1 MTVIEQWTGA
11 HATALRHAMRLSKEG
26 FAEELG
32 VSARAV
38 AKWSAQ
44 PDLTPYPQFQ
54 QMLDT
59 LLERLDDSARQRFS
73 MLVSPPEPPKTEADV
88 WGRETPPPLNVAA
101 QKSLHGF
108 RLDTPLSLDDVL
120 SARAEI
126 PKIVA
131 LDNRFGAAD
140 IVKVATRLFRSLQ
153 DRPNGLGTESNELYA
168 TLAELA
174 ELAGWLAYDA
184 ELHPLARRMNQE
196 AVHYARMCGDRSVE
210 LLALQNMSMHASVMG
225 RPNESIAIVSAVL
238 DQKLSPRV
246 RALFLTR
253 QARAQAQLGDA
264 SAIRMFENIRSLFLD
279 GPVDSDLQHFWWID
293 EREMA
298 WHEAMA
304 ASDLGHHR
312 RGMVSFERSV
322 EATPTQ
328 EVRSQYLHRAYL
340 LRAQI
345 EQQAWSEVALTVASL
360 QPLAIEVASTRTDK
374 LIQQLAAR
382 PATAPE
388 GVADSL
394 ADLVLLTE
402 QKSTVEGILA

>member
-1 MTVIEQWTGA
+1 MCYQREPRYPRSLHLTIA
-11 HATALRHAMRLSKEG
+11 
-26 FAEELG
+26 
-32 VSARAV
+32 SARRT
-38 AKWSAQ
+38 SSRS
-44 PDLTPYPQFQ
+44 P
-54 QMLDT
+54 
-59 LLERLDDSARQRFS
+59 
-73 MLVSPPEPPKTEADV
+73 LVSSGPYRIAQTTWEPKVTNST
-88 WGRETPPPLNVAA
+88 R
-101 QKSLHGF
+101 
-108 RLDTPLSLDDVL
+108 RLQ
-120 SARAEI
+120 
-126 PKIVA
+126 
-131 LDNRFGAAD
+131 
-140 IVKVATRLFRSLQ
+140 SLQ
-153 DRPNGLGTESNELYA
+153 SSPAGLPMTPNSI
-168 TLAELA
+168 
-174 ELAGWLAYDA
+174 
-184 ELHPLARRMNQE
+184 PLARRMNQE

-210 LLALQNMSMHASVMG
+210 LLALQNMSMHASVLG
-225 RPNESIAIVSAVL
+225 HPNESIAIVSAVL

-253 QARAQAQLGDA
+253 QARAQAQLGDE
-264 SAIRMFENIRSLFLD
+264 SAIGMFERIRSLFLD
-279 GPVDSDLQHFWWID
+279 GLVDSDLQHFWWID

-304 ASDLGHHR
+304 ASDLGQYS
-312 RGMVSFERSV
+312 RGMDSFERSV

-360 QPLAIEVASTRTDK
+360 QPLAVEVASTRTDR

-382 PATAPE
+382 PAAAPD

>member
-1 MTVIEQWTGA
+1 MNAQCTCSALARPRCAGRTGRGSVVTVIEQWTGA

-32 VSARAV
+32 VSPRAV

-59 LLERLDDSARQRFS
+59 LLERLDESARQRFS
-73 MLVSPPEPPKTEADV
+73 MLVSPPEPPKTGADV
-88 WGRETPPPLNVAA
+88 AGRGTPPPLNVAA
-101 QKSLHGF
+101 QKLLHGF

-153 DRPNGLGTESNELYA
+153 DRPNDLGTESNELYA

-210 LLALQNMSMHASVMG
+210 LLALQNMSMHASVLG
-225 RPNESIAIVSAVL
+225 HPNESIAIVSAVL

-253 QARAQAQLGDA
+253 QARAQAQLGDE
-264 SAIRMFENIRSLFLD
+264 SAIGMFERIRSLFLD
-279 GPVDSDLQHFWWID
+279 GLVDSDLQHFWWID

-304 ASDLGHHR
+304 ASDLGQYS
-312 RGMVSFERSV
+312 RGMDSFERSV
-322 EATPTQ
+322 EATPSP
-328 EVRSQYLHRAYL
+328 RGA
-340 LRAQI
+340 
-345 EQQAWSEVALTVASL
+345 
-360 QPLAIEVASTRTDK
+360 
-374 LIQQLAAR
+374 
-382 PATAPE
+382 
-388 GVADSL
+388 
-394 ADLVLLTE
+394 
-402 QKSTVEGILA
+402 